1 MAARSTSVQPTTTRG
16 GRKLSDEAKQKLSTL
31 NKERWA
37 ALPDAEKAARLA
49 RIGRAPR
56 PPADPPP
63 ATGGSTNP
71 LHDAPGAR
79 PVDRPAPQGP
89 LTAPPRFVV
98 PDLPPLELGADEPDL
113 APGEPASVTAIDS
126 GFAVSDED
134 VGDLVALPFDLVALR
149 RGEHWKLRA
158 AERELLGRRLASK
171 INEHAALAR
180 AIDLGGDYVA
190 IAGSLSVILYT
201 RVREDERRA
210 RAARDGS
217 GEGGG
222 APPPAQRDRGDAVRR
237 GPGPVQD
244 LGSLNGASVPF
255 GANDDA
261 GPAAVDSEA
270 PGRPLVQAL

>member
-1 MAARSTSVQPTTTRG
+1 MAQRATSVQPTTTRG
-16 GRKLSDEAKQKLSTL
+16 GRKLSDEARQKLSTL

-37 ALPDAEKAARLA
+37 ALPDDEKAARLA

-56 PPADPPP
+56 PPADPPS
-63 ATGGSTNP
+63 GGPTNP

-79 PVDRPAPQGP
+79 PVDRPQPQGP

-98 PDLPPLELGADEPDL
+98 PDLPPLELGDEPDL
-113 APGEPASVTAIDS
+113 AAGEPASVTAIGS

-149 RGEHWKLRA
+149 RGDHWKLRA

-180 AIDLGGDYVA
+180 AIDMGGDYIA

-217 GEGGG
+217 SPGGG

-237 GPGPVQD
+237 GPGPSQE

-255 GANDDA
+255 GTDDDA
-261 GPAAVDSEA
+261 RPAAVDSEA
-270 PGRPLVQAL
+270 PGRPLVQALGG

>member
-1 MAARSTSVQPTTTRG
+1 MAARATNVTPTTTRG
-16 GRKLSDEAKQKLSTL
+16 GRKLSDETKQRLSAL

-37 ALPDAEKAARLA
+37 ALPDDEKAKRLE
-49 RIGRAPR
+49 RIGRAPK

-63 ATGGSTNP
+63 GGSTNP

-79 PVDRPAPQGP
+79 PLDRPQPQGP
-89 LTAPPRFVV
+89 LAAPPRFVV
-98 PDLPPLELGADEPDL
+98 PDLPPLELGDEPEL
-113 APGEPASVTAIDS
+113 APGEPASVTAIGT

-149 RGEHWKLRA
+149 RGDHWKLRT

-180 AIDLGGDYVA
+180 AIDMGGDYIA

-217 GEGGG
+217 SPGGG
-222 APPPAQRDRGDAVRR
+222 APPSAQRDRGEPVRR
-237 GPGPVQD
+237 GPGPSQD

-261 GPAAVDSEA
+261 GPEAVDSEA